1 MSRRATIRTD
11 HDDPALLARAIRP
24 DNTDEMSTTVE
35 YAAGS
40 DSDDDNAV
48 GDTGDGN
55 GGILVTRID
64 RDTTSGLRSTV
75 DDYVVNLSVA
85 IDVAT
90 HAQTVQHAQPTDT
103 GSVSDTPSDSDTNQ
117 HHE

>member
-24 DNTDEMSTTVE
+24 DNTDEMSTSVDR
-35 YAAGS
+35 AAGGT
-40 DSDDDNAV
+40 DSGDDTPV
-48 GDTGDGN
+48 GESGEGTGGT
-55 GGILVTRID
+55 LVTRID
-64 RDTTSGLRSTV
+64 RETTSGLRSTV

-90 HAQTVQHAQPTDT
+90 HTQIVQHAQPTDT
-103 GSVSDTPSDSDTNQ
+103 GSVSDTPSDSDTR
-117 HHE
+117 